1 MSKIDLIIDALECA
15 LDEESSYLDQCE
27 KALAAARELQQE
39 LAKPE
44 QDKPLRLSSMYEYG
58 HIHDAAQPERE
69 WNGLSETEIR
79 GCTCECVDNGTFTM
93 ACAID
98 FARAL
103 EATLKDRNTTN
114 Q

>member
-1 MSKIDLIIDALECA
+1 MNERLKGE
-15 LDEESSYLDQCE
+15 
-27 KALAAARELQQE
+27 QE
-39 LAKPE
+39 PIK
-44 QDKPLRLSSMYEYG
+44 
-58 HIHDAAQPERE
+58 E
-69 WNGLSETEIR
+69 WVGLSETEIR

-114 Q
+114 